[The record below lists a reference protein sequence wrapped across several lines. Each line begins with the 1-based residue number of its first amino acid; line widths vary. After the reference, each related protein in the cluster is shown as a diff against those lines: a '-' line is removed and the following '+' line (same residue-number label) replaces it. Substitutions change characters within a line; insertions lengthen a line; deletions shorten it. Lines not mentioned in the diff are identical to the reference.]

1 MKISLMQK
9 IKGSYLLILLVTI
22 FQSVL
27 IYFNVSSIK
36 EERKS
41 LTDATMPIQKLSD
54 EIHKNILNEFIDS
67 YKYIIKRNDKYLTH
81 FKTLTIISDGE
92 LAKLKDKIKILKM
105 QKKFEQNI
113 SVIEKEINNLQKLE
127 NRVSLYISDKTFTVN
142 DIEKYEPKIEKY
154 TNNVDNNI
162 SQMVDLSVKTFTSAE
177 GNILNTLFLSLFFE
191 IFVIGLIGALVTK
204 EFDSTFKRLEEYI
217 QNTVK
222 NNDLSQHTNIKNAL
236 GNLTDSLVSKFKN
249 ILSDFISV
257 VSINHNLV
265 NNVNKDVEIIEK
277 NSDDVLK
284 AMNVL
289 ENDVEK
295 VYIENAEILQEC
307 KEDTQKV
314 QEAFNYLD
322 LAVNNINELNQEINE
337 VVDNESELSNKMVD
351 LSNNANQVNDI
362 LKAIGDIAEQTN
374 LLALNAAIEA
384 ARAGEHGRGFAV
396 VADEVRKLAE
406 KTQKSLD
413 ESSLIIKTLTQ
424 SISQVSQE
432 LIDNSKKISSLSGVS
447 NNVQNEIYKTQD
459 SIKVAIEVTNTL
471 IDNFDKTSTSLNEI
485 KNISS
490 NTSQISIKNKKSIDF
505 IKKSVSN
512 LISSMENLNRE
523 VSIYKLG

>member
-41 LTDATMPIQKLSD
+41 LTNSTMPIQKLSD

-277 NSDDVLK
+277 K
-284 AMNVL
+284 L
-289 ENDVEK
+289 ENYDVK
-295 VYIENAEILQEC
+295 NTFFPIR
-307 KEDTQKV
+307 D
-314 QEAFNYLD
+314 
-322 LAVNNINELNQEINE
+322 
-337 VVDNESELSNKMVD
+337 
-351 LSNNANQVNDI
+351 
-362 LKAIGDIAEQTN
+362 
-374 LLALNAAIEA
+374 
-384 ARAGEHGRGFAV
+384 
-396 VADEVRKLAE
+396 
-406 KTQKSLD
+406 
-413 ESSLIIKTLTQ
+413 KTL
-424 SISQVSQE
+424 
-432 LIDNSKKISSLSGVS
+432 
-447 NNVQNEIYKTQD
+447 
-459 SIKVAIEVTNTL
+459 
-471 IDNFDKTSTSLNEI
+471 
-485 KNISS
+485 
-490 NTSQISIKNKKSIDF
+490 
-505 IKKSVSN
+505 
-512 LISSMENLNRE
+512 RR
-523 VSIYKLG
+523 